1 MKRKI
6 VFGVF
11 VVCIAI
17 LAISAPALAK
27 KPDPPGGG
35 GEPLEAIWA
44 AIQDLQAAVANL
56 SAAILGLDGRIG
68 VVEGWGDHSA
78 VGYLTG
84 ETDPTVN
91 ASVKDGV
98 DWLEIESIPP
108 DIADGDQ
115 VGIASE
121 SDPTVLA
128 SVKDG
133 VDWSELSGVPTDFA
147 DGVDDAG
154 PGYGTFYHNIPPY
167 AFQGES
173 SSVDYQIT
181 QTYLYSTTSGQT
193 HWHAPVNIPDGANI
207 TGLRVY
213 SYNAENTTSSLYIDV
228 ELSACSLV
236 GSGDVIFRRTL
247 TVVHNYG
254 TLPGYAP
261 SWKNTFTDHICAP
274 GSTCG
279 STGPFGAIV
288 DNNTYFYGVDVT
300 LSSGGSSQKL
310 GLVKITYEIN
320 AP

>member
-6 VFGVF
+6 VFAVS

-27 KPDPPGGG
+27 KPDVPGGG
-35 GEPLEAIWA
+35 SETFDAIWT
-44 AIQDLQAAVANL
+44 AIEDLQTEVANIW
-56 SAAILGLDGRIG
+56 AAILGLDGRVV
-68 VVEGWGDHSA
+68 VVEGWGDHSTA
-78 VGYLTG
+78 GYLTG

-91 ASVKDGV
+91 
-98 DWLEIESIPP
+98 
-108 DIADGDQ
+108 
-115 VGIASE
+115 
-121 SDPTVLA
+121 A

-147 DGVDDAG
+147 DGVDDVG
-154 PGYGTFYHNIPPY
+154 PGYGAFSCNIPPY
-167 AFQGES
+167 AFKGES
-173 SSVDYQIT
+173 SSVGYQVT
-181 QTYLYSTTSGQT
+181 TTSLYSTTSGQT

-228 ELSACSLV
+228 ELYACALV
-236 GSGDVIFRRTL
+236 GSGDIVSKHALTL
-247 TVVHNYG
+247 VHNYG

-261 SWKNTFTDHICAP
+261 SWKNTFTDRICAP
-274 GSTCG
+274 GSTC
-279 STGPFGAIV
+279 SSSGPFGAIV

-300 LSSGGSSQKL
+300 LSSGSSSQKL
-310 GLVKITYEIN
+310 GLVKITYEMN